1 VSEVLF
7 VGTIS
12 SIMSSISASQGRNA
26 SGEVGQNAQRSLLSE
41 EHFRRVLWAEKKR
54 SERLSKHMILM
65 QVSSDSGEDDCS
77 SVLSRVGTALGSV
90 IRETDV
96 AGWMEANYSLGV
108 VFTELGDCED
118 VRHAEQIIRQRIAGF
133 LEARTNSEES
143 QVQISFRSF
152 CEEWTERSSAPSAVA
167 TAKPAVLPRKLTVET
182 YPDLVGRPSQKA
194 EQRV

>member
-1 VSEVLF
+1 MSEVLF

-12 SIMSSISASQGRNA
+12 NIMSSISVSQERNA
-26 SGEVGQNAQRSLLSE
+26 TREVGRDAQRSLLSE

-54 SERLSKHMILM
+54 SERFSKHMILM
-65 QVSSDSGEDDCS
+65 QVSSDSGENDCS

-96 AGWMEANYSLGV
+96 AGWMEANNSLGV

-133 LEARTNSEES
+133 LEES
-143 QVQISFRSF
+143 PIQISFRSF
-152 CEEWTERSSAPSAVA
+152 CEEWTERSSAPSAIA